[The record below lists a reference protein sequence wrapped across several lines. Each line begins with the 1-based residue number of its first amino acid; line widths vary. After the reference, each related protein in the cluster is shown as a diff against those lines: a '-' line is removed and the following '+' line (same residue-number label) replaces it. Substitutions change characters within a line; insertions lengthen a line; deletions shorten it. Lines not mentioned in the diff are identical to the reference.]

1 MDYVVNPDTNRLIKR
16 NGKTHRRWKRQHPD
30 ATALP
35 GVSADPVPGPLTKK
49 QKPYLPKN
57 LSPVVRPQGPV
68 PWLPSA
74 PPAPGKM
81 PLRSASAPVAGELD
95 MPPLTRQNALGAA
108 DFGRLQRQQP
118 RVQAEDTNMTP
129 VYDGFTHDVNL
140 WVDEVLAQKGQQLLQ
155 AYQDPNV
162 DFLATLADMF
172 GLRPLPYFAS

>member
-30 ATALP
+30 ATDLQ
-35 GVSADPVPGPLTKK
+35 GVSADQKTTPLTKK
-49 QKPYLPKN
+49 QKPN
-57 LSPVVRPQGPV
+57 VGEDLSPLVRPQAPV
-68 PWLPSA
+68 PWRPSA
-74 PPAPGKM
+74 PPAPLKM
-81 PLRSASAPVAGELD
+81 PLRSASAPVDGELD
-95 MPPLTRQNALGAA
+95 MPPLTRQNAVGAA
-108 DFGRLQRQQP
+108 GFEQLKRQQA
-118 RVQAEDTNMTP
+118 RMQEDANMLP
-129 VYDGFTHDVNL
+129 ACDGQPQDVNL